1 MQTPCLRGRW
11 LRWRNNDYEDTG
23 SKFYGLL
30 TDIKGTISRNII
42 KTRLVNI
49 WTNYVPSVKAQ
60 AAPTIKKNFF
70 KTIKRFYFSNV
81 RSFTEQMGKIYLLIF
96 HTFDNIFCSLDTAIT
111 ILRSDVSCI
120 IWWRFSYSLTRLL
133 SLLHALVL
141 IPYLIIRR
149 RRSRRSRRTVVPR
162 ATLIRRTRTL
172 STSVVKKVRV
182 L

>member
-60 AAPTIKKNFF
+60 AAPPTIKFFFF
-70 KTIKRFYFSNV
+70 KTIKRFNFSNV

-96 HTFDNIFCSLDTAIT
+96 HTFDNIFCSLGLCYCNYYIAVRCELHHLVT
-111 ILRSDVSCI
+111 ILLLSHSLTLSLAC
-120 IWWRFSYSLTRLL
+120 FSSYSL
-133 SLLHALVL
+133 S
-141 IPYLIIRR
+141 YY
-149 RRSRRSRRTVVPR
+149 
-162 ATLIRRTRTL
+162 
-172 STSVVKKVRV
+172 
-182 L
+182 